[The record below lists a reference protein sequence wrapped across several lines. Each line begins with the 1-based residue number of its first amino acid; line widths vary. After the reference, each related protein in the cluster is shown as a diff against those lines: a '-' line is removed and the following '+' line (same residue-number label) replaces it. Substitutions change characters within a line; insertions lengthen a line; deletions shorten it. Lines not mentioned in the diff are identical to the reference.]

1 MQLIAKKPKTL
12 FECEYCRRKFDS
24 NTVFND
30 GSLRVWKAYG
40 IRRGKCIRLSEPN
53 TSQVV
58 QVLDL
63 VKCDGEGM
71 PIAHFIKVRSRPQPR
86 TAANSQRCSN
96 TEEEPVGNT
105 STVSFFSCPEDGCEK
120 THQRFS
126 FLQHH
131 LVLEK
136 NERALENKTLFDRA
150 VLVYAVRL

>member
-1 MQLIAKKPKTL
+1 M
-12 FECEYCRRKFDS
+12 
-24 NTVFND
+24 
-30 GSLRVWKAYG
+30 
-40 IRRGKCIRLSEPN
+40 
-53 TSQVV
+53 V

-71 PIAHFIKVRSRPQPR
+71 PIAHFTKVRSRPQPR

-105 STVSFFSCPEDGCEK
+105 STVSLFSCPEDGCEK

-126 FLQHH
+126 FSQHH

-150 VLVYAVRL
+150 VFAYAVRL